1 MGYNKLPHT
10 SWWSFV
16 HSLFE
21 GGLSVNQQ
29 MRIDLNQRT
38 MSFTEPR
45 GSEIASAEGLPGEK
59 TSFEELLDESLVTV
73 NSLQKTA
80 DREVQRLALGD
91 VEDISQV
98 VTAASQA
105 ELALRLVVEVRN
117 KLVDAYQELARIS
130 I

>member
-1 MGYNKLPHT
+1 MYN
-10 SWWSFV
+10 
-16 HSLFE
+16 LFE
-21 GGLSVNQQ
+21 GGFSVNQH

-38 MSFTEPR
+38 MPFAEPQ
-45 GSEIASAEGLPGEK
+45 GGGIASARGVAGEDS
-59 TSFEELLDESLVTV
+59 SFEELLEESLVTV
-73 NSLQKTA
+73 NSLQKTS
-80 DREVQRLALGD
+80 DREIQKLALGD

-105 ELALRLVVEVRN
+105 QLALRLVVEIRN

>member
-1 MGYNKLPHT
+1 M
-10 SWWSFV
+10 
-16 HSLFE
+16 
-21 GGLSVNQQ
+21 NQN

-38 MSFTEPR
+38 MPFAEPQGGGISSVR
-45 GSEIASAEGLPGEK
+45 GVVGENS
-59 TSFEELLDESLVTV
+59 SFEELLEESLVTV
-73 NSLQKTA
+73 NSLQKTS
-80 DREVQRLALGD
+80 DREIQKLALGD

-105 ELALRLVVEVRN
+105 QLALRLVVEIRN